1 MEILAIN
8 GSYRKNGNTAQII
21 EMVSAQMQAIA
32 NEKGDYLEF
41 NTLNLGRS
49 ELQFCRGCRAC
60 FDLGE
65 QHCPLQ
71 DDLRTINKRME
82 AANGLIL
89 ASPVYV
95 NDVSGIIKNWID
107 RMAFLCHRPAFT
119 GKPAFILTTVGL
131 GPTRHAE
138 RTLSYALTSWG
149 FTVVGEDGFKMGA
162 RMPKVQVKTQ
172 FQSRTEKIAGNLYLA
187 LQKPP
192 IPSFL
197 SLMTFR
203 IQQEYWWHQSADE
216 SIDHQYWKTQ
226 GWTRPEQDYYISHQ
240 ASKGKIALARLVG
253 ALLAPY
259 VT

>member
-1 MEILAIN
+1 
-8 GSYRKNGNTAQII
+8 
-21 EMVSAQMQAIA
+21 MQVIA
-32 NEKGDYLEF
+32 NKNGDYLKV

-49 ELQFCRGCRAC
+49 ELRFCRGCRAC

-82 AANGLIL
+82 AADGLIL

-119 GKPAFILTTVGL
+119 GKPAFTLTTVGL

-149 FTVVGEDGFKMGA
+149 FTVVGRDGFKMGA
-162 RMPKVQVKTQ
+162 RMPKLQAETQ
-172 FQSRTEKIAGNLYLA
+172 FQERAKKVAEKFYQAIHSPLV
-187 LQKPP
+187 
-192 IPSFL
+192 PSFL
-197 SLMTFR
+197 ALMTFR
-203 IQQEYWWHQSADE
+203 IQQGYWWRQSSDE
-216 SIDHQYWKTQ
+216 SIDHQLENT
-226 GWTRPEQDYYISHQ
+226 GLDSSRTGLLHQ
-240 ASKGKIALARLVG
+240 STGK
-253 ALLAPY
+253 
-259 VT
+259 